1 MRVTI
6 ANISKTIQ
14 QPEFQAALQAIS
26 KQCNEDFQPEWNISC
41 VIRGTTANIAG
52 KVPIQG
58 VHDAIIYVGDESQDP
73 TTGVKNALGYHS
85 DNHKGIPYGF
95 VYLDVVKKYHEV
107 WTSTLSHEVLELLA
121 DPTAVMTVTG
131 PDPRNAKHVVH
142 FDLEVCDPTQG
153 DSYQIDGIAVS
164 NFVTPGYF
172 GLTGGSPT
180 TNFQKLDLKPFGV
193 RPGGYFQFEDGNHVF
208 HVNGER
214 VKAEIAE
221 REEAR
226 KRMALGRRNTRRAHR
241 LEVEV

>member
-41 VIRGTTANIAG
+41 VIRGTQA
-52 KVPIQG
+52 
-58 VHDAIIYVGDESQDP
+58 
-73 TTGVKNALGYHS
+73 
-85 DNHKGIPYGF
+85 
-95 VYLDVVKKYHEV
+95 
-107 WTSTLSHEVLELLA
+107 
-121 DPTAVMTVTG
+121 
-131 PDPRNAKHVVH
+131 
-142 FDLEVCDPTQG
+142 
-153 DSYQIDGIAVS
+153 DSYQMDGIAVS

-208 HVNGER
+208 QVNGER

-226 KRMALGRRNTRRAHR
+226 KRMALGRRNTRRD
-241 LEVEV
+241 